1 MSKISEL
8 ISQIKNLQIQTKDL
22 VDSIE
27 SGAFNS
33 KFRGGGIE
41 FSEVREYI
49 SGDDVKRIDWNVS
62 ARYNSLFVKEFVE
75 ENELNIYLILDFS
88 ASNNF
93 GFKKSKLDL
102 SFEVAVSLMFLALKN
117 NDRLG
122 LGIFTDK
129 LEKLIPSKKGKKQL
143 LRIIKELIDYEP
155 KSKETDIMKSL
166 STLSNKLKR
175 KSVIY
180 IISDFISDT
189 YEKPLKFLKLHHQ
202 VILINISDALEK
214 EIPRIGYAYLEDMET
229 GEQILVNTSDKK
241 FQKQYTEYMDQKIKI
256 NQKNMNRSAIDMI
269 NLSNEESFDIT
280 INRYFRNKWKMKN

>member
-241 FQKQYTEYMDQKIKI
+241 FQKQYTEYMNQKII
-256 NQKNMNRSAIDMI
+256 TNQKNMNRIGIDMI